1 MRKRAFNIVE
11 FYLFAKEWG
20 MSAAAAKYGIT
31 EQYTSTIVSICNAV
45 YEEISKDGKNALAG
59 FTTKQLMRELANRGY
74 RGTLTYA
81 ADVDIEK
88 F

>member
-1 MRKRAFNIVE
+1 MRKRTFDIVE
-11 FYLFAKEWG
+11 FYLFAKAWG
-20 MSAAAAKYGIT
+20 TSAAAARYGIS

-45 YEEISKDGKNALAG
+45 YGEIGKAGGNALAG

-74 RGTLTYA
+74 RGSLTYA
-81 ADVDIEK
+81 ANVDIEK